1 MAWGAASPV
10 PPHYRGV
17 WVRRLLESPQGR
29 DETTSVHW
37 LQASVCHADLRI
49 PAGEPRSTGAA
60 STRAVS
66 SGEFDSVRP
75 YRRGDPLKAIVW
87 KKAAKTDEL
96 VSRDSQQSQAVELWL
111 DLALAG
117 GGALEQRLARLCA
130 WVLACVARAKR
141 EPRKLA
147 ALKHARLLIRL
158 PLRYSP
164 PHNGG
169 GNRRPKTTR
178 TRHSASFR
186 NSTFVIGSA
195 RLDGHVTCCYKTGD

>member
-130 WVLACVARAKR
+130 WVLAAEESEVDYG
-141 EPRKLA
+141 L
-147 ALKHARLLIRL
+147 RL
-158 PLRYSP
+158 PSLELSP
-164 PHNGG
+164 SHGELHK
-169 GNRRPKTTR
+169 RRCLE
-178 TRHSASFR
+178 ALALF
-186 NSTFVIGSA
+186 
-195 RLDGHVTCCYKTGD
+195 